1 MDFGLTDKKA
11 FVVGASKGIGKA
23 IALELARE
31 GCDVAIASRTVTD
44 LEQAAQEIAEA
55 TGRNI
60 IAIAMDATSREQV
73 DAAVAEAAQRL
84 GGLHILVNSGSPPG
98 GSADATGP
106 HRYR

>member
-73 DAAVAEAAQRL
+73 DAAVAEAAQRAGRAAHPGEQRVASRRL
-84 GGLHILVNSGSPPG
+84 GGCHR
-98 GSADATGP
+98 T